1 MLGMR
6 GDAFKS
12 SGVQVDL
19 NICCVGLVM
28 SVIKTWGCN
37 FNFFKGLKMNYLK
50 VWTGIVFASL
60 LTACTIGNGRI
71 CGPSTPIAYCDH
83 DAYQRLAY
91 PKAYGK
97 FWAKPGMTTESWRQ
111 DWVECG
117 GKSNGNYS
125 SESPIG
131 ADTAALLADSKRV
144 GDRLGTCMQSKRY
157 VYQNS

>member
-71 CGPSTPIAYCDH
+71 CGPSTPIAYCDR
-83 DAYQRLAY
+83 DAYQRLAH
-91 PKAYGK
+91 PKTYGE
-97 FWAKPGMTTESWRQ
+97 FWTKPGMTTESWRQ
-111 DWVECG
+111 DWMACG
-117 GKSNGNYS
+117 GMKNGDYTINVPQFS
-125 SESPIG
+125 T
-131 ADTAALLADSKRV
+131 TAVIQEGSKKTIQKL
-144 GDRLGTCMQSKRY
+144 DICMKNKDYFFQRT
-157 VYQNS
+157 